1 MSWQERR
8 ICCVLGTV
16 TGKINRGSNKNQ
28 SDGWILM
35 CSAALLC
42 NLESGSWQ
50 DQSQTEGHTHT
61 RRVSGGGVAFVER
74 GQRGGPVSKCQRYLW
89 MKDRVR
95 GRRGWHDNPV
105 SNQQH
110 ASANFPKVVF
120 MVMICVVICNHGVL
134 ARGNKTTQIN
144 NKNSEIMLV

>member
-1 MSWQERR
+1 MSWQERW

-42 NLESGSWQ
+42 NLESGHGRIRVRQKDTLTLAEWVGVELRLWR
-50 DQSQTEGHTHT
+50 EGK
-61 RRVSGGGVAFVER
+61 GV
-74 GQRGGPVSKCQRYLW
+74 GQFLNVKGIYGWK
-89 MKDRVR
+89 RVR
-95 GRRGWHDNPV
+95 GRRGWHDNHV

-120 MVMICVVICNHGVL
+120 MVMICEVICNHGAL